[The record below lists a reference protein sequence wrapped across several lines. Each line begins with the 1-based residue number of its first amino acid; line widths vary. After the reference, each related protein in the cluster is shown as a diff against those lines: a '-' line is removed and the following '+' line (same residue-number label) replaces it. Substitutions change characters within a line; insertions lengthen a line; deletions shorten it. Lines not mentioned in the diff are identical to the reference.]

1 MRGILACLLGVLL
14 FAASGCTDKNS
25 VPSGILSREKM
36 VGVLWDMILA
46 DQYSALY
53 LAKDSA
59 RMSKDS
65 AHLSKDSPH
74 LSKDSAHL
82 SKNSPHPTKDS
93 ARINLKMETLR
104 LYEQVFRLHQVS
116 REEFRKSYQYY
127 LDHPAINQVL
137 FDSLT
142 AMGVRMRTESYSR
155 PVPFRPIPQ
164 VPVPSQVPPS
174 HVPPAH
180 GPAPSTPAPSK
191 PGPSHA
197 PAFPFR
203 PTAAPAKKFP
213 ILHPGKKDSTRRPV

>member
-1 MRGILACLLGVLL
+1 MNSMRGIIACLLGVLL
-14 FAASGCTDKNS
+14 FAASGCSDKNS

-36 VGVLWDMILA
+36 VAVLWDMIQA

-65 AHLSKDSPH
+65 AHLSKDSTHRAKDSTH
-74 LSKDSAHL
+74 LSKDS
-82 SKNSPHPTKDS
+82 T
-93 ARINLKMETLR
+93 RINLKMETLR

-142 AMGVRMRTESYSR
+142 AMGVRMRTEGYSR

-164 VPVPSQVPPS
+164 VPVPSQSTPS
-174 HVPPAH
+174 QSTPSQSTPSQATPSH
-180 GPAPSTPAPSK
+180 GPAPAHV
-191 PGPSHA
+191 PGS
-197 PAFPFR
+197 PFR
-203 PTAAPAKKFP
+203 PPFAPFRKFP
-213 ILHPGKKDSTRRPV
+213 ISHPGKKDSTRQPV